1 MTNKE
6 VDQTDYNRTE
16 HNEPLG
22 SQLDPNVLNVRRE
35 IVETMSE
42 KTTVIDA
49 VYDNMPPLV
58 DTTERKY
65 TPPEILR
72 PNLQDILTAD
82 ATNELFSDE
91 IKQEI
96 DEISQEAIDLI

>member
-1 MTNKE
+1 MTNEE

-22 SQLDPNVLNVRRE
+22 SQLDPNVLNVMRE

-42 KTTVIDA
+42 QTAVIDA

-65 TPPEILR
+65 TPPEIFTGHF
-72 PNLQDILTAD
+72 D
-82 ATNELFSDE
+82 S
-91 IKQEI
+91 
-96 DEISQEAIDLI
+96 